1 MYLAGVTGL
10 AVAAAGL
17 GWAGRRHESSVA
29 PADGRTVIGP
39 GPACQILMVAGTF
52 AAFALLYGWYTP
64 IGRGDRF
71 MLSLWV
77 PLVFTLMTWS
87 ERAVQPLRP
96 GRLRWTYHGWQLL
109 LLGFLLWRIAHLVR
123 APFFEPKLL

>member
-1 MYLAGVTGL
+1 
-10 AVAAAGL
+10 
-17 GWAGRRHESSVA
+17 
-29 PADGRTVIGP
+29 
-39 GPACQILMVAGTF
+39 MVAGTF

-77 PLVFTLMTWS
+77 PLVFTLMAWS

-96 GRLRWTYHGWQLL
+96 GRLRWSYHGCQLL
-109 LLGFLLWRIAHLVR
+109 LLGFLLWRLADLVR